1 MKNIDEELALKID
14 ELISKEYIK
23 NNYNDGEGYSTT
35 DLNDIIE
42 ILISNHTFTSKDSV
56 KDLIIRLENM
66 IDENRYCSECAKS
79 MKKGYCIENGLE
91 YYCSDECLHKH
102 YTNDEYIKMYDNG
115 NGDSYYTEWEC

>member
-42 ILISNHTFTSKDSV
+42 ILISNHTFTSNDSI

-66 IDENRYCSECAKS
+66 IDETRYCSECGKS

-102 YTNDEYIKMYDNG
+102 YTNEEYIEMYDNG
-115 NGDSYYTEWEC
+115 NGDSYYTEW